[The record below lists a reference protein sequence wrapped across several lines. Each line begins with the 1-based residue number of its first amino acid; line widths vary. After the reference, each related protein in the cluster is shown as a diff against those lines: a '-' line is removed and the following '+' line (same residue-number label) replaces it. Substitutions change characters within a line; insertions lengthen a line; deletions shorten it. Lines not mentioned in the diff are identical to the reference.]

1 MEYELRRAAGGLEA
15 VPLARP
21 TGPAPWGPRISYIC
35 SAGMNPAGIKVLASR
50 RAKTLGEERRRS
62 PDQRPPGGA
71 EKRAPSIRT
80 ALFRK
85 PGEKTQRLLN

>member
-21 TGPAPWGPRISYIC
+21 TGPVPWGPRISYIC

-50 RAKTLGEERRRS
+50 GAKTLGEERRRS
-62 PDQRPPGGA
+62 PDQRPPGGS
-71 EKRAPSIRT
+71 EKERRPFGRRS
-80 ALFRK
+80 FENQ
-85 PGEKTQRLLN
+85 EKKLSAC